1 MVIRMTKGNAPDG
14 GFMLE
19 EDWPGQRKHITKRE
33 LEALSLVGM
42 GLENQ
47 AIAQKLSV
55 SVNTVRNHLQHITEK
70 LRAKNRTHLVV
81 LAVENGTL
89 EIIPRHS
96 ATGSPDEFLYCI
108 QCERCFRRKE
118 MVETETE
125 GVISSA
131 VGQTE
136 KESLCAYKGCP
147 SDAQTIIEW
156 SLVRKQHPEYP
167 EAPQHGTR
175 YEYDWLEAVPEDCD
189 PLEKR

>member
-14 GFMLE
+14 GFMLDE
-19 EDWPGQRKHITKRE
+19 EWPGKTKHITKRE

-89 EIIPRHS
+89 EIVRRNS
-96 ATGSPDEFLYCI
+96 LEWSPDEFLYCI
-108 QCERCFRRKE
+108 RCERCFRRSE
-118 MVETETE
+118 MVEEEREVVINNGVCET
-125 GVISSA
+125 G
-131 VGQTE
+131 
-136 KESLCAYKGCP
+136 KERLCGYQGCP
-147 SDAQTIIEW
+147 SDTQTIIEW

-167 EAPQHGTR
+167 EAPEHGTR
-175 YEYDWLEAVPEDCD
+175 YDYDWLV
-189 PLEKR
+189 